1 MELTLL
7 GPTQSSHTENLSF
20 LPEKPHRMLCNILA
34 NLLHVFIYYLILK
47 LCDINCPELSTL
59 TVQH

>member
-7 GPTQSSHTENLSF
+7 GPIQSSQTENLSF

-34 NLLHVFIYYLILK
+34 NLLHVSIYYSILILR
-47 LCDINCPELSTL
+47 DIYCPELST
-59 TVQH
+59 